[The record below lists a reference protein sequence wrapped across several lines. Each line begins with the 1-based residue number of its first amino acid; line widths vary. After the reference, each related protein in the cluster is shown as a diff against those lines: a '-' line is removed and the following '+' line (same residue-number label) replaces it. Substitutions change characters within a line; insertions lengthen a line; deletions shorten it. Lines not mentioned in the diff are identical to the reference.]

1 MDDERR
7 PLGAAGFAAI
17 GRSLEAVARR
27 MEAHGIP
34 AGGALARRLFS

>member
-1 MDDERR
+1 
-7 PLGAAGFAAI
+7 LAAI
-17 GRSLEAVARR
+17 RRSLETVAKG